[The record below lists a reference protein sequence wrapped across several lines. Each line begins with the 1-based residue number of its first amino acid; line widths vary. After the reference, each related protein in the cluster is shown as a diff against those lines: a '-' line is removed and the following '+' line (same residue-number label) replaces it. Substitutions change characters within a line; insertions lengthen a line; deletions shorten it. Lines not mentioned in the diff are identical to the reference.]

1 MTLMEIV
8 SKNADEIRRRFRL
21 RELALFGS
29 VARREESPSSDVD
42 VLVTFEGAADFDRFM
57 ELKFF
62 LQNLLDRKV
71 DLITRKALRP
81 ELRSRIE
88 EELVHV
94 A

>member
-1 MTLMEIV
+1 MEIV